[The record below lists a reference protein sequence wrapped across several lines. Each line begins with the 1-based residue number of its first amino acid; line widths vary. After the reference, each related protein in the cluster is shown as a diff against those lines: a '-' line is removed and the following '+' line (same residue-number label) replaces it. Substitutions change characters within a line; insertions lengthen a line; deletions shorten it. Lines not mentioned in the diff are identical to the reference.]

1 MAGIPLTR
9 CQFLMPFTAILD
21 AIGAP
26 SNSLLAKYKLPSE
39 LDGKADHYIPLLPAI
54 RFAEAAQ
61 CSQEIIDFG
70 FEASKQMQYAHLSE
84 KLRTVIGHSPTLLS
98 ALKQV
103 CKWATLE
110 DTVLNI
116 WLERWG
122 DQLRIC
128 SKLQGAQGHPY
139 LEHSQWLQLVFKIHI
154 VRQFAGE
161 SWNPATIA
169 FEAHYVPTF
178 ETQSRW
184 PTTRFLSG
192 EPASWI
198 DVPVRML
205 SLPGRS
211 NRIPA
216 LSMAEED
223 DPPAYKFLDSLKLML
238 PSYLGGGVLTLAEA
252 AEIAGLSTRS
262 FQRKL
267 ARDGLSYSDLVDAAR
282 FDNASKLLRD
292 TDSKIIEIAL
302 SSGYGD
308 HAHFTRAFRRMT
320 GVSPR
325 QYRAQSRNC
334 QSSPTP
340 C

>member
-1 MAGIPLTR
+1 MASIPLTR
-9 CQFLMPFTAILD
+9 CQLLMPFTAILD
-21 AIGAP
+21 TIGAP
-26 SNSLLAKYKLPSE
+26 SNSLLTKYRLPFE
-39 LDGKADHYIPLLPAI
+39 LEGKADHYIPLLPAI

-61 CSQEIIDFG
+61 CSQGIIDFG
-70 FEASKQMQYAHLSE
+70 FEASKLVQYSQLSE

-128 SKLQGAQGHPY
+128 SKLHGTRGHPY

-169 FEAHYVPTF
+169 FEAHYAPAF
-178 ETQSRW
+178 ETQSCW

-192 EPASWI
+192 ESASWI

-205 SLPGRS
+205 SLPGRKRKIS
-211 NRIPA
+211 A
-216 LSMAEED
+216 LSMAEDD
-223 DPPAYKFLDSLKLML
+223 DPPTYKFVDSLKLML
-238 PSYLGGGVLTLAEA
+238 PSYLGGRVLALAEA

-267 ARDGLSYSDLVDAAR
+267 ARDGLNYSDLVDAAR
-282 FDNASKLLRD
+282 FDHASKLLRD

-325 QYRAQSRNC
+325 QYRAQSRDR
-334 QSSPTP
+334 QSPP
-340 C
+340 AP